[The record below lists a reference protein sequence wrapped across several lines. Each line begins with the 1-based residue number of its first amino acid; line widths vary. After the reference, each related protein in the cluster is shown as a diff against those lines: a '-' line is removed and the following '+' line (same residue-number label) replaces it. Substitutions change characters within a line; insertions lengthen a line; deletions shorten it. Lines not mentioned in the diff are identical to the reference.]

1 MADGQLPGRHG
12 ASDRMFGE
20 TFDCLRSTRG
30 IGRREKSSVI
40 CPVPLLVSME
50 ALLVSTGV
58 VALAE
63 IGDKT
68 QLLAMLLAARY
79 RKPLPILAGI
89 LLATIANHA
98 LAAWVGALAAG
109 WLGPDL
115 LRWILGL
122 LFLGMAAWC
131 LIPDKAD
138 DGPKVAGKAGAFLA
152 TLIAFFLLEIGDKT
166 QIATVA
172 LAARFH
178 ALVLVTIGTTL
189 GMMLA
194 NAPAVFCGNLIA
206 SKVPMK
212 LVHAIAAALF
222 AILGLVTLTRMD
234 FGLLPT

>member
-1 MADGQLPGRHG
+1 
-12 ASDRMFGE
+12 
-20 TFDCLRSTRG
+20 
-30 IGRREKSSVI
+30 
-40 CPVPLLVSME
+40 ME

-89 LLATIANHA
+89 LVATLANHA
-98 LAAWVGALAAG
+98 LAAWAGALAAG

-138 DGPKVAGKAGAFLA
+138 DGPKMIGKAGAFIT
-152 TLIAFFLLEIGDKT
+152 TLVAFFLLEIGDKT
-166 QIATVA
+166 QLATVA
-172 LAARFH
+172 LAARFQTL
-178 ALVLVTIGTTL
+178 AMVTIGTTL

-194 NAPAVFCGNLIA
+194 NAPAVFCGELIA
-206 SKVPMK
+206 RKAPMK
-212 LVHAIAAALF
+212 LVHAIAAVLF
-222 AILGLVTLTRMD
+222 AILGLMTLTRMD
-234 FGLLPT
+234 FGLLTS

>member
-1 MADGQLPGRHG
+1 MG
-12 ASDRMFGE
+12 
-20 TFDCLRSTRG
+20 
-30 IGRREKSSVI
+30 V
-40 CPVPLLVSME
+40 CPVPPVGFME

-58 VALAE
+58 VAIAE

-89 LLATIANHA
+89 LLATLANHA
-98 LAAWVGALAAG
+98 LAAWAGALAAG

-115 LRWILGL
+115 MRWILGL
-122 LFLGMAAWC
+122 LFLGMAGWC
-131 LIPDKAD
+131 LIPDKAE
-138 DGPKVAGKAGAFLA
+138 DGPKTIGKAGAFIT

-166 QIATVA
+166 QLATVA
-172 LAARFH
+172 LAARFQT
-178 ALVLVTIGTTL
+178 LVMVTIGTTL

-194 NAPAVFCGNLIA
+194 NAPAVFCGDLIA
-206 SKVPMK
+206 RKAPMK

-222 AILGLVTLTRMD
+222 AILGLMTLTRMD

>member
-1 MADGQLPGRHG
+1 
-12 ASDRMFGE
+12 
-20 TFDCLRSTRG
+20 
-30 IGRREKSSVI
+30 
-40 CPVPLLVSME
+40 ME

-79 RKPLPILAGI
+79 RKPAPILVGI
-89 LLATIANHA
+89 LIATLANHA
-98 LAAWVGALAAG
+98 LAAWAGSLAAA

-138 DGPKVAGKAGAFLA
+138 GGPKTIGKAGAFIT

-166 QIATVA
+166 QLATVA
-172 LAARFH
+172 LAARFQT
-178 ALVLVTIGTTL
+178 LVMVTIGTTL

-194 NAPAVFCGNLIA
+194 NAPAVFCGDLIA
-206 SKVPMK
+206 RKVPMK
-212 LVHAIAAALF
+212 LVHSIAAALF
-222 AILGLVTLTRMD
+222 AILGLMTLTRMD
-234 FGLLPT
+234 LGLLP

>member
-1 MADGQLPGRHG
+1 
-12 ASDRMFGE
+12 
-20 TFDCLRSTRG
+20 
-30 IGRREKSSVI
+30 
-40 CPVPLLVSME
+40 ME

-89 LLATIANHA
+89 LLATLLNHA
-98 LAAWVGALAAG
+98 LAAWVGALAAS

-115 LRWILGL
+115 MRWILGL

-131 LIPDKAD
+131 LIPDKMD
-138 DGPKVAGKAGAFLA
+138 DSPKTIGRAGAFIT
-152 TLIAFFLLEIGDKT
+152 TLIAFFLVEIGDKT
-166 QIATVA
+166 QLATVA
-172 LAARFH
+172 LAARFQT
-178 ALVLVTIGTTL
+178 LVMVTIGTTL

-194 NAPAVFCGNLIA
+194 NGPAVFCGELIA
-206 SKVPMK
+206 RKVPMK

-222 AILGLVTLTRMD
+222 AILGLMTLTRMD

>member
-1 MADGQLPGRHG
+1 MG
-12 ASDRMFGE
+12 A
-20 TFDCLRSTRG
+20 
-30 IGRREKSSVI
+30 

-89 LLATIANHA
+89 LIATLANHA
-98 LAAWVGALAAG
+98 LAAWAGSLAAA

-122 LFLGMAAWC
+122 LFVGMAAWC
-131 LIPDKAD
+131 LIPDKVD
-138 DGPKVAGKAGAFLA
+138 DGPKATEKAGAFVT

-166 QIATVA
+166 QLATVA
-172 LAARFH
+172 LAARFQTL
-178 ALVLVTIGTTL
+178 AMVTIGTTL

-194 NAPAVFCGNLIA
+194 NAPAVFCGDLIA
-206 SKVPMK
+206 RKVPMK
-212 LVHAIAAALF
+212 RVHAIAAALF
-222 AILGLVTLTRMD
+222 AILGLMTLIRMD
-234 FGLLPT
+234 FGLLPS

>member
-1 MADGQLPGRHG
+1 
-12 ASDRMFGE
+12 
-20 TFDCLRSTRG
+20 
-30 IGRREKSSVI
+30 
-40 CPVPLLVSME
+40 ME

-89 LLATIANHA
+89 LLATLLNHA
-98 LAAWVGALAAG
+98 LAAWVGALAAS

-115 LRWILGL
+115 MRWILGL

-131 LIPDKAD
+131 LIPDKMD
-138 DGPKVAGKAGAFLA
+138 DSPKTIGRAGAFIT
-152 TLIAFFLLEIGDKT
+152 TLIAFFLVEIGDKT
-166 QIATVA
+166 QLATVT
-172 LAARFH
+172 LAARFQT
-178 ALVLVTIGTTL
+178 LVMVTIGTTL

-194 NAPAVFCGNLIA
+194 NGPAVFCGELIA
-206 SKVPMK
+206 RKVPMK

-222 AILGLVTLTRMD
+222 AILGLMTLTRMD